1 MNVNQENRKDT
12 NELIY
17 KTEIDPETQNTNM
30 ITKGERGSGINQES
44 GTNLY
49 TPLYIK

>member
-17 KTEIDPETQNTNM
+17 KTEIDLQTLKANSWLPMGKEE
-30 ITKGERGSGINQES
+30 GGIN
-44 GTNLY
+44 
-49 TPLYIK
+49 